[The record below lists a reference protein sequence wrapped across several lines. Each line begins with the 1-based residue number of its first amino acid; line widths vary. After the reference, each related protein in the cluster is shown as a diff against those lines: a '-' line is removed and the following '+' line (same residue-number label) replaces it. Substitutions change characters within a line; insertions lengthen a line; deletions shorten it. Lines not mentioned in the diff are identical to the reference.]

1 MPSTALRYVLQTVL
15 KPFRLLIESI
25 GLLLVR
31 LGVIDRARA
40 KRASDLAWPR
50 IVTGLA
56 RMSKSTVDIAMVGA
70 AVGAPAIAGVGL
82 ATPYWVLAFMIGGGI
97 AGGTI
102 SLVSQNVGGGDRDT
116 VSVAVKV
123 SAVFAVVT
131 TLPLAVLFWSMP
143 EPLLRLIGAE
153 GEVLALG
160 AQYLQVTSLAMPF
173 AALNLVASRTLV
185 GANNAWTPMVIRTGG
200 AVANLVLN
208 AVLIFGLGLGVV
220 GAALG
225 TVLANVAVTTVF
237 ASALLRGRLPF
248 LGELPVRVRWTVSH
262 WNGKIARNLATI
274 ATPLALTNI
283 AQMGA
288 QFPLLAIVS
297 LFGPDVVAAFVIALR
312 LRDLMNTPGW
322 GFGLASSS
330 LVGQALGQNREGEAG
345 AYGPRRAAL
354 LSGRVRARRHR
365 RVCLRRTDQ
374 SSLRR
379 SGGIAGYDPAH
390 SRHVRER
397 RLLGPPQRSHRSTP
411 RRRRHA
417 LAVLRADDR
426 PRCLRAA
433 AGLPG
438 GDDDAGPV
446 WAVPRP
452 RLGDG
457 RAGRHHLRPLP
468 HRCVEGHQPSL
479 PADGVTHCRKT
490 KAPLKCLVL
499 LDALDRVPDVELG
512 LGRYDE

>member
-1 MPSTALRYVLQTVL
+1 MLQTVL
-15 KPFRLLIESI
+15 KPFRLLIEGI

-31 LGVIDRARA
+31 LGVIDRQRA

-102 SLVSQNVGGGDRDT
+102 SLVSQHVGGGHRDT

-143 EPLLRLIGAE
+143 VPLLRLIGAE

-185 GANNAWTPMVIRTGG
+185 GANDAWTPMVIRTGG
-200 AVANLVLN
+200 AVANFVLN

-225 TVLANVAVTTVF
+225 TVLANIAVTTVF
-237 ASALLRGRLPF
+237 AWGLLGGRLPI
-248 LGELPVRVRWTVSH
+248 LGALPVRVRWTSSH
-262 WNGKIARNLATI
+262 WNGKTARDLATI
-274 ATPLALTNI
+274 STPLALTNM

-297 LFGPDVVAAFVIALR
+297 LFGPDVLAAFVIALR

-345 AYGPRRAAL
+345 AYGRDVLRFSVTVYALAAIVVFAFAGPISRLFGEAAAL
-354 LSGRVRARRHR
+354 PATIPLIRVTCVSVVFWGLLNGAIGPLRAGGDTRWPFYGQMVGLVVFALPLAYLGATTPLGLIGLYLALVLETGVPAAITYARY
-365 RVCLRRTDQ
+365 RTDAWKA
-374 SSLRR
+374 
-379 SGGIAGYDPAH
+379 I
-390 SRHVRER
+390 SR
-397 RLLGPPQRSHRSTP
+397 
-411 RRRRHA
+411 A
-417 LAVLRADDR
+417 YR
-426 PRCLRAA
+426 PTA
-433 AGLPG
+433 
-438 GDDDAGPV
+438 
-446 WAVPRP
+446 
-452 RLGDG
+452 
-457 RAGRHHLRPLP
+457 
-468 HRCVEGHQPSL
+468 
-479 PADGVTHCRKT
+479 
-490 KAPLKCLVL
+490 
-499 LDALDRVPDVELG
+499 
-512 LGRYDE
+512 